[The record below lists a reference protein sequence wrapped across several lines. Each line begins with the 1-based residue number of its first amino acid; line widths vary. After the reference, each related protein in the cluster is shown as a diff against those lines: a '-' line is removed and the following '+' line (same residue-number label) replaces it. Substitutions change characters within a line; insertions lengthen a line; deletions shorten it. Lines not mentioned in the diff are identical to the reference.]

1 MVKEYNLVQTK
12 MMAKMRSFEERFR
25 NISTQNRIYL
35 QNIEKIQEALKTC
48 NLQSEKMNN
57 LKKSNLKFEQ
67 KLREIQEIGSKR
79 HNNLMKLLLKFVNST
94 NLIENN
100 STRTYGVFSNQSRQF
115 HDAFQQ
121 YYVSCI

>member
-48 NLQSEKMNN
+48 NLQSEERNN

-79 HNNLMKLLLKFVNST
+79 HNNLIKLLLKFVNST

-115 HDAFQQ
+115 HDTFQQ